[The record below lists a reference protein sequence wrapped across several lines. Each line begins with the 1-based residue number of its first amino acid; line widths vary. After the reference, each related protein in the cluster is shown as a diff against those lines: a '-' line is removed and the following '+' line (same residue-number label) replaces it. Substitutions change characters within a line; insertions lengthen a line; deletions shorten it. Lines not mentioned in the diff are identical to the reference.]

1 MKTVAV
7 LAGLVGV
14 LLAGAIGVAQQS
26 DRAAPIK
33 LPTIQPMLDGPF
45 THKNLSVYVLYF
57 EHRPPAE
64 THYITLEEGV
74 RDGTVTITEAK
85 RETVGTLL
93 ITNRSEHPLFLQA
106 GELVSG
112 GKQDRV
118 LRTSLVIPAKSM
130 EVPIPSLCVERSRW
144 SGGRGFTAL
153 GKLAPSSVN
162 AEAQVAD
169 QSGVWRNV
177 GAYKSKARAV
187 VAKAGGARESRTS
200 SVNEEL
206 KSKEFEKL
214 AEEYE
219 KALRGVLN
227 RFSHPVGLAA
237 AVNGRIV
244 SVDIYQSEALFRK
257 LFRKLLNAAASEAAA
272 DVTDGRVQPPTARQ
286 VADFIAGAWDGKRTT
301 EKLGYGNV
309 WVRMVGHRATA
320 GQLTYRGQLVHS
332 QILRRGPVPVPVP
345 VPVPIPRPRP
355 IPHPRLEQRGR

>member
-1 MKTVAV
+1 MKTGTV
-7 LAGLVGV
+7 LAGLAGV

-26 DRAAPIK
+26 DRVAPIK
-33 LPTIQPMLDGPF
+33 LPTVQPMLDGPF
-45 THKNLSVYVLYF
+45 THRNLSVYVLYF
-57 EHRPPAE
+57 DRRPPAD
-64 THYITLEEGV
+64 THYITLAEGV
-74 RDGTVTITEAK
+74 KAGTVTITEAK

-118 LRTSLVIPAKSM
+118 LRTSLVIPAKSV
-130 EVPIPSLCVERSRW
+130 EAPIPSLCVERNRW
-144 SGGRGFTAL
+144 SGGKGLTAL

-187 VAKAGGARESRTS
+187 VAKAGGPRVSRTS

-214 AEEYE
+214 TGEYE
-219 KALRGVLN
+219 RALRGVLG
-227 RFSHPVGLAA
+227 RFSHPVGIAA
-237 AVNGRIV
+237 AVNGRIL
-244 SVDIYQSEALFRK
+244 SVDIYQSESLFRK
-257 LFRKLLNAAASEAAA
+257 LFPKLLNAAASEAAA
-272 DVTDGRVQPPTARQ
+272 DVTDGRVQPPTTRQ
-286 VADFIAGAWDGKRTT
+286 VADFIAGAWGGKQTI

-320 GQLTYRGQLVHS
+320 GQLTYRKQLVHS

-345 VPVPIPRPRP
+345 VPIPRPRP
-355 IPHPRLEQRGR
+355 IPEPRGR

>member
-1 MKTVAV
+1 MKTVTVLVAV
-7 LAGLVGV
+7 AGV
-14 LLAGAIGVAQQS
+14 LLAGAAGTAQQT
-26 DRAAPIK
+26 DRAALVK
-33 LPTIQPMLDGPF
+33 RPTIQPMLDGPF

-57 EHRPPAE
+57 RHRPPAD

-74 RDGTVTITEAK
+74 KDGTVTITEAK
-85 RETVGTLL
+85 KETVRTLL
-93 ITNRSEHPLFLQA
+93 ITNRSRHPLFLQA

-118 LRTSLVIPAKSM
+118 LRTSLVIPGKSV

-144 SGGRGFTAL
+144 SGGRGLTAL

-177 GAYKSKARAV
+177 GAYKSKARAL

-214 AEEYE
+214 TEEYE
-219 KALRGVLN
+219 KALGGVLN

-237 AVNGRIV
+237 AVNGRII
-244 SVDIYQSEALFRK
+244 SVDIYPRISRMK
-257 LFRKLLNAAASEAAA
+257 
-272 DVTDGRVQPPTARQ
+272 
-286 VADFIAGAWDGKRTT
+286 TT
-301 EKLGYGNV
+301 
-309 WVRMVGHRATA
+309 
-320 GQLTYRGQLVHS
+320 VH
-332 QILRRGPVPVPVP
+332 I
-345 VPVPIPRPRP
+345 
-355 IPHPRLEQRGR
+355 